1 MISFDKPFHNLLIP
15 VLAYAFRQFPAMFS
29 SQADQAK
36 GKKRFVAHPRQTIS
50 SIKTTELQIYVLS
63 EPAAPNTPK
72 LTPSSSEELILAHAG
87 LGKRLITFNEI
98 AKHDEVR

>member
-1 MISFDKPFHNLLIP
+1 MHLGNFLQCLVPKLTKPEE
-15 VLAYAFRQFPAMFS
+15 
-29 SQADQAK
+29 
-36 GKKRFVAHPRQTIS
+36 KKRFVAHPRQTIS